1 MREALQERESA
12 DSTERCDCVSGLV
25 VDGCGF
31 ADGGSRIEGA
41 FGSEGEPMWG
51 EDGGWAPHEP
61 APRAAAKRKRKRKSE
76 ALDVGRE
83 GEFVAA
89 CFLTRRGYDIIHRN
103 WKCKA
108 GEADIIARDNETLVF
123 VEVKSRR
130 DCDKGMPAEA
140 VTREKRERY
149 ERIAASYLAVTD
161 VLDVRVRFDIVSILI
176 IPPDR
181 ALVRHNIDAFG
192 RDVF

>member
-1 MREALQERESA
+1 MLDERGVGTAARSRRSA
-12 DSTERCDCVSGLV
+12 KGCDSSGAV
-25 VDGCGF
+25 IPGGGRISH
-31 ADGGSRIEGA
+31 DGGGCVGPEGQQGA
-41 FGSEGEPMWG
+41 PEEGGKPG
-51 EDGGWAPHEP
+51 RGASK
-61 APRAAAKRKRKRKSE
+61 RAGKRSDP
-76 ALDVGRE
+76 LDVGRE

-89 CFLTRRGYDIIHRN
+89 CFLSRRGYDILERN

-108 GEADIIARDNETLVF
+108 GEADIIARDDDTLVF

-140 VTREKRERY
+140 VTKAKRERY
-149 ERIAASYLAVTD
+149 ERIAASYLAATD
-161 VLDVRVRFDIVSILI
+161 VLDVRVRFDIVSILV

-192 RDVF
+192 HDVF

>member
-31 ADGGSRIEGA
+31 ADGGAHVKDA
-41 FGSEGEPMWG
+41 FGSEGEPVWG
-51 EDGGWAPHEP
+51 EDGGCEP

-83 GEFVAA
+83 VEFVAA

-140 VTREKRERY
+140 VTREKQERY

>member
-1 MREALQERESA
+1 M
-12 DSTERCDCVSGLV
+12 
-25 VDGCGF
+25 
-31 ADGGSRIEGA
+31 
-41 FGSEGEPMWG
+41 
-51 EDGGWAPHEP
+51 
-61 APRAAAKRKRKRKSE
+61 
-76 ALDVGRE
+76 
-83 GEFVAA
+83 AA

-161 VLDVRVRFDIVSILI
+161 VLECGSTS
-176 IPPDR
+176 
-181 ALVRHNIDAFG
+181 
-192 RDVF
+192 